1 MLKNE
6 VLEHLE
12 VRLAAKEHPPI
23 TEGLP
28 LRRNVILKSN
38 ITAGMPYENQDL
50 AQNIQTYLCY
60 FKRLYKRI
68 KVTE

>member
-23 TEGLP
+23 TEGLH
-28 LRRNVILKSN
+28 LIVTGQLWV
-38 ITAGMPYENQDL
+38 G
-50 AQNIQTYLCY
+50 
-60 FKRLYKRI
+60 
-68 KVTE
+68 KVEL